1 MTITVNRTWQRA
13 IQRAIREGLKATRC
27 IDGTYRVRSVSHP
40 GTHHI
45 VTMDNAGRIDHCTD
59 CLGWENGGRQ
69 RPCKHAGAVAL
80 AGANVTLEAD
90 PWNVPE
96 TDIQSNTTRSQLF
109 REVA

>member
-13 IQRAIREGLKATRC
+13 IQRAMREGLKATRC
-27 IDGTYRVRSVSHP
+27 VDGTYRVRSVSHP

-45 VTMDNAGRIDHCTD
+45 VTMDDAGRIDHCTD

-80 AGANVTLEAD
+80 AIIYLAGAHVALEAD
-90 PWNVPE
+90 TCIE
-96 TDIQSNTTRSQLF
+96 SHTSRSQLYQA
-109 REVA
+109 VA